1 MKRNLSITLP
11 LLILLISASGQTPT
25 VFMTDGAEWGK
36 ARWSDGKPGAESVAI
51 ITNGR
56 TAVHSEGTTP
66 LHTLRI
72 GNNDAGGMLQIRGGF
87 LDIATAI
94 QLGTNGG
101 GRSAVVQRG
110 GAVRVNRVML
120 ASNHSA
126 DAFAAYGI
134 AAGSLEF
141 NHMDV
146 GTVGSGVFSV
156 LGSAPERVRGI
167 NIFLRGGVNSG
178 LEFILDAEG
187 VRTIELSGRLEIG
200 ESLSIPA
207 IRVDGSRFPARDAE
221 LLLIDAR
228 SISGQFDPEKIV
240 FTNFPEGVEPSLEV
254 VRNQLLLRVRAP

>member
-11 LLILLISASGQTPT
+11 LLLLLISVSGQTPT
-25 VFMTDGAEWGK
+25 VFMTDGAEWAK
-36 ARWSDGKPGAESVAI
+36 ARWSDGKPGADSVAV

-72 GNNDAGGMLQIRGGF
+72 GNNDAGGMLRLNGGT
-87 LDIATAI
+87 LDVANTI
-94 QLGTNGG
+94 QMGTNGA
-101 GRSAVVQRG
+101 GRSAVVHRG

-126 DAFAAYGI
+126 EAFAAYGI

-146 GTVGSGVFSV
+146 GTVGSAVFSV
-156 LGSAPERVRGI
+156 LGSAPERVSGM
-167 NIFLRGGVNSG
+167 NLFLRGGVNSG

-187 VRTIELSGRLEIG
+187 VRTIELSGRMEIG
-200 ESLSIPA
+200 ESA
-207 IRVDGSRFPARDAE
+207 TIRVDGSRFPGSDAE
-221 LLLIDAR
+221 LVLIDAR
-228 SISGQFDPEKIV
+228 AVSGQLDPEKIV